1 MPTLTYPQQAT
12 STTFNNSF
20 TGTAWSNPSNA
31 TGGPNDTWASIE
43 LSHGSTSQCLYVY
56 DFDFGDDYSNY
67 STWTVDG
74 IIVRVE
80 RHSDSG
86 QIRDNAL
93 YMVNDQGNYTGNNK
107 STGLYFNTS
116 DTIQAYGS
124 PTDTWGYG
132 ALPLTISDMVNWGFM
147 IQVVNQGAY
156 VQTDTAYID
165 SIGIYLYAS
174 QDGCKIYR
182 GTQCVNKIFY
192 GTNPVTRVYRG
203 TTRIV

>member
-1 MPTLTYPQQAT
+1 MPTLTYPQQAI
-12 STTFNNSF
+12 STTFNNNF
-20 TGTAWSNPSNA
+20 TGTQWTTPDEA
-31 TGGPNDTWASIE
+31 TGTPDNNWASIE
-43 LSHGSTSQCLYVY
+43 LSHGSASQCLYVY

-67 STWTVDG
+67 YTWTVDG

-80 RHSDSG
+80 RHSDSSY
-86 QIRDNAL
+86 IRDNAL
-93 YMVNDQGNYTGNNK
+93 YMVNTGGTYVGNNK
-107 STGLYFNTS
+107 STGLYFPPS
-116 DTIQAYGS
+116 DGVEVYGS

-132 ALPLTISDMVNWGFM
+132 PTPLTISDMVNWGFM

-156 VQTDTAYID
+156 VQSDTAYID

-174 QDGCKIYR
+174 QADCKIAR
-182 GTQCVNKIFY
+182 GTQCVSNIFY